1 MDVLR
6 VWDGERVLEIEK
18 EREKEEFTLGEWLK
32 VVVVVGVYEGVEVGL
47 WELVRDDDL
56 VRV

>member
-18 EREKEEFTLGEWLK
+18 EREEEEFTLGEWLK